1 MATRAYQYEHHYGLT
16 LWGKAIKNLRPAKRR
31 SKFLEMFHN
40 LLHEAAKFF
49 KESDDTTV
57 IPDGFPVLNSL
68 KEVHLLLAQ
77 GAHNEYGDL
86 PSTARAEML
95 IQEWLLARPE
105 MRDFLGGR
113 VMVPYTESVDGSCRF
128 DEDAAGLGAMS
139 RSRTSATSE
148 CMASRSC
155 CPCDTA
161 IGSRSTI
168 SCRQAIGARFSQ
180 VQEIPKLR
188 PCLPCS
194 NRC

>member
-1 MATRAYQYEHHYGLT
+1 M
-16 LWGKAIKNLRPAKRR
+16 
-31 SKFLEMFHN
+31 
-40 LLHEAAKFF
+40 
-49 KESDDTTV
+49 

-77 GAHNEYGDL
+77 GAHNQYGDL

-113 VMVPYTESVDGSCRF
+113 VMVPYTEAWMDRVDSMKTLQGWSDVTITHFR
-128 DEDAAGLGAMS
+128 D
-139 RSRTSATSE
+139 SE

-155 CPCDTA
+155 CPSDTA

-168 SCRQAIGARFSQ
+168 SCRQAIGPGIGGRRSRVTSMLT
-180 VQEIPKLR
+180 VQ
-188 PCLPCS
+188 
-194 NRC
+194 